1 MKLHY
6 APMAPNPDRV
16 VFFLREKG
24 VWDAVPKQELN
35 IIKQDHRTPE
45 YTKLSPLNHVPALE
59 LDDGTALTE
68 SRAICTYFEGVY
80 PEPNLMG
87 RDATEQARIE
97 MWDRRV
103 ELSYLFQLA
112 GWFRNSHPAMAELE
126 KPQSKEWAE
135 ICSGRA
141 RQKIAFFDERLAASP
156 FIAGDR
162 FTIADITMHV
172 ALGFGRIMKYRPWE
186 DHPNIAA
193 YRERL
198 LARPGLKT

>member
-16 VFFLREKG
+16 RFFLQEKG
-24 VWDAVPKQELN
+24 VWDRVPKVELN
-35 IIKQDHRTPE
+35 IIKQDHRQPG
-45 YTKLSPLNHVPALE
+45 YQALSPLNHVPALE

-87 RDATEQARIE
+87 VDANERAFIE

-103 ELSYLFQLA
+103 ELSYLFQIA

-126 KPQSKEWAE
+126 KPQSKEWAD
-135 ICSGRA
+135 ICAGRA
-141 RQKIAFFDERLAASP
+141 RQKIAFFDQRLGEAP
-156 FIAGDR
+156 FVAGNR
-162 FTIADITMHV
+162 FTIADITLHV
-172 ALGFGRIMKYRPWE
+172 AIGFGRIMKFRPWE
-186 DHPNIAA
+186 EHANLAA
-193 YRERL
+193 WRERM
-198 LARPGLKT
+198 LARPGLAS